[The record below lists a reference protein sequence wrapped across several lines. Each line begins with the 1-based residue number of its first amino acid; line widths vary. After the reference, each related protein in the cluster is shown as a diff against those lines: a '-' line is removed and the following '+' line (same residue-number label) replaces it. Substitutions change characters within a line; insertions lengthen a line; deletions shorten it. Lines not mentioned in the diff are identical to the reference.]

1 MRMSTFIL
9 KRLSYT
15 VFVLFGLSI
24 LIFIIARVLPGD
36 PARLALGPRAPD
48 WAVENMRQQLH
59 LNEPLYIQYFY
70 WVRDALR
77 GSLGESLV
85 TRRDVLT
92 DVQDFLPATL
102 ELITL
107 SALLV
112 VGLAIPIGMVAG
124 RKANSWFDNLVRV
137 LSYVGVAVPAFVAA
151 IVFLLVFGFMLN
163 IAPSIGRISP
173 NIVAPPTVTGF
184 ITIDS
189 LISGNITAFFDALV
203 HLILPALALAL
214 GPIAQE
220 ARITRSSVVENL
232 NKDYILST
240 VSHGVPE
247 RLLTL
252 KYLLRPSLIPTVSVM
267 GLDIAALI
275 ANAFLVELI
284 FNWPG
289 VSRYGITAMLRK
301 DLNAIV
307 AVVMIAG
314 IIFAIANIVVDLIVA
329 YLDPRIRLVERAA

>member
-24 LIFIIARVLPGD
+24 LIFVIARVLPGD

-48 WAVENMRQQLH
+48 WAVQNLRQQLH

-70 WVRDALR
+70 WVRDAAR

-85 TRRDVLT
+85 TRRDVFT
-92 DVQDFLPATL
+92 DVQEFLPATL

-112 VGLAIPIGMVAG
+112 VALAIPIGMVAG
-124 RKANSWFDNLVRV
+124 RRANSWFDNLVRV
-137 LSYVGVAVPAFVAA
+137 LSYVGVAVPAFVVA
-151 IVFLLVFGFMLN
+151 IIFLLVFGFMLH
-163 IAPSIGRISP
+163 IAPSIGRLSP

-184 ITIDS
+184 LTVDS
-189 LISGNITAFFDALV
+189 LISGNMAAFFDAIV
-203 HLILPALALAL
+203 HLILPAIALAL

-267 GLDIAALI
+267 GLDISSLI

-284 FNWPG
+284 YNWPG
-289 VSRYGITAMLRK
+289 ISRYGINAMLRK

-314 IIFAIANIVVDLIVA
+314 IIFAVANIVVDLIVA
-329 YLDPRIRLVERAA
+329 YLDPRIRFVEKAA

>member
-1 MRMSTFIL
+1 MSTFVL

-48 WAVENMRQQLH
+48 WAVENLRQQLR

-70 WVRDALR
+70 WVRDALS
-77 GSLGESLV
+77 GSLGVSLV
-85 TRRDVLT
+85 TRRDVMV
-92 DVQDFLPATL
+92 DIREFLPATL
-102 ELITL
+102 ELIVL
-107 SALLV
+107 AALLDV
-112 VGLAIPIGMVAG
+112 ALAIPIGMVAG
-124 RKANSWFDNLVRV
+124 RRANSWFDNAVRV
-137 LSYVGVAVPAFVAA
+137 LSYVGVAIPAFVVA
-151 IVFLLVFGFMLN
+151 IIFILVFGFMLN

-173 NIVAPPTVTGF
+173 NIVAPPTVTGL

-189 LISGNITAFFDALV
+189 LISGNIVAFFDAV
-203 HLILPALALAL
+203 AHLILPALALAL
-214 GPIAQE
+214 GLIAQE

-240 VSHGVPE
+240 ISHGVPE

-252 KYLLRPSLIPTVSVM
+252 KYLLKPSLIPTVSVM
-267 GLDIAALI
+267 GLDMASLI
-275 ANAFLVELI
+275 GNAFLVELI

-329 YLDPRIRLVERAA
+329 YLDPRIRMIEKAA

>member
-1 MRMSTFIL
+1 MSTYIL
-9 KRLSYT
+9 KRLAYS

-24 LIFIIARVLPGD
+24 LIFVIARVLPGD

-48 WAVENMRQQLH
+48 WAVQNLRQQLH
-59 LNEPLYIQYFY
+59 LNEPIYVQYFY
-70 WVRDALR
+70 WVRDAAS
-77 GSLGESLV
+77 GHLGESLV

-102 ELITL
+102 ELIIF
-107 SALLV
+107 SALV
-112 VGLAIPIGMVAG
+112 VVALAIPIGMFAG
-124 RKANSWFDNLVRV
+124 RRANSWFDNLVRL
-137 LSYVGVAVPAFVAA
+137 LSYVGVAVPAFVVA
-151 IVFLLVFGFMLN
+151 IIFLLVFGLMLR
-163 IAPSIGRISP
+163 IAPTVGRLSP
-173 NIVAPPTVTGF
+173 NILAPPTVTGF
-184 ITIDS
+184 LTIDS
-189 LISGNITAFFDALV
+189 LISGDLGAFLDALV
-203 HLILPALALAL
+203 HLILPGIALAL

-232 NKDYILST
+232 NKDYILT
-240 VSHGVPE
+240 TASHGVPE

-252 KYLLRPSLIPTVSVM
+252 KYLLKPSLIPTVSVM
-267 GLDIAALI
+267 GLDISSLI

-284 FNWPG
+284 YNWPG
-289 VSRYGITAMLRK
+289 ISRYGITAMLRK

-329 YLDPRIRLVERAA
+329 YLDPRIRYIEKAA

>member
-1 MRMSTFIL
+1 MSTFIL

-24 LIFIIARVLPGD
+24 LIFVIARVLPGD

-48 WAVENMRQQLH
+48 WAVENLRQQLH

-70 WVRDALR
+70 WVRDAVSGR
-77 GSLGESLV
+77 LGESLV
-85 TRRDVLT
+85 TRRDVMT
-92 DVQDFLPATL
+92 DVLEFLPATL

-107 SALLV
+107 SAILV
-112 VGLAIPIGMVAG
+112 VVLAIPIGMLAG
-124 RKANSWFDNLVRV
+124 RRANSWFDNVVRV
-137 LSYVGVAVPAFVAA
+137 LSYVGVAVPAFVVA
-151 IVFLLVFGFMLN
+151 IIFLLVFGFMLN
-163 IAPSIGRISP
+163 IAPSIGRLSP
-173 NIVAPPTVTGF
+173 SIVAPPTVTGF
-184 ITIDS
+184 LTIDS
-189 LISGNITAFFDALV
+189 LISGNMPAFYDAIV
-203 HLILPALALAL
+203 HLILPGLALAL

-252 KYLLRPSLIPTVSVM
+252 KYLMRPSLIPTVSVM
-267 GLDIAALI
+267 GLDISSLI

-284 FNWPG
+284 YNWPG
-289 VSRYGITAMLRK
+289 ISRYGITAMLRK

-329 YLDPRIRLVERAA
+329 YLDPRIRYVERAA

>member
-1 MRMSTFIL
+1 MSTYIL
-9 KRLSYT
+9 KRLAYS

-24 LIFIIARVLPGD
+24 LIFVIARVLPGD

-48 WAVENMRQQLH
+48 WAVQNLRQQLH
-59 LNEPLYIQYFY
+59 LNDPIYLQYFY
-70 WVRDALR
+70 WIRDAAS
-77 GSLGESLV
+77 GHLGESLV

-92 DVQDFLPATL
+92 DVQEFLPATL
-102 ELITL
+102 ELIIF
-107 SALLV
+107 SALIV
-112 VGLAIPIGMVAG
+112 VALAIPIGMLAG
-124 RKANSWFDNLVRV
+124 RRANSWFDNLVRL
-137 LSYVGVAVPAFVAA
+137 LSYVGVAIPAFVVA
-151 IVFLLVFGFMLN
+151 IIFLLVFGLMLR
-163 IAPSIGRISP
+163 IAPTVGRLSP
-173 NIVAPPTVTGF
+173 NIISPPTVTGF
-184 ITIDS
+184 LTIDS
-189 LISGNITAFFDALV
+189 LISGDIGAFFDALV
-203 HLILPALALAL
+203 HLILPGIALAL

-232 NKDYILST
+232 NKDYILTTS
-240 VSHGVPE
+240 SHGVPE

-267 GLDIAALI
+267 GLDISSLI

-284 FNWPG
+284 YNWPG
-289 VSRYGITAMLRK
+289 ISRYGITAMLRK

-329 YLDPRIRLVERAA
+329 YLDPRIRYIEKAA

>member
-48 WAVENMRQQLH
+48 WAVENLRQQLH
-59 LNEPLYIQYFY
+59 LNEPLYVQYFY
-70 WVRDALR
+70 WIRDAVS

-85 TRRDVLT
+85 TRRDVMT
-92 DVQDFLPATL
+92 DVLEFLPATV
-102 ELITL
+102 ELITV

-112 VGLAIPIGMVAG
+112 VALAVPIGMLAG
-124 RKANSWFDNLVRV
+124 RRANSWFDNLVRV
-137 LSYVGVAVPAFVAA
+137 LSYIGVAVPSFVVA

-184 ITIDS
+184 LTIDS
-189 LISGNITAFFDALV
+189 LISGNMVAFFDVLV
-203 HLILPALALAL
+203 HLILPSLALAL

-267 GLDIAALI
+267 GLDISSLI

-284 FNWPG
+284 YNWPG
-289 VSRYGITAMLRK
+289 ISRYGINAMLRK

-329 YLDPRIRLVERAA
+329 YLDPRIRYVEKAA

>member
-1 MRMSTFIL
+1 MSTFIL

-48 WAVENMRQQLH
+48 WAVENLRQQLH

-70 WVRDALR
+70 WVRDAAT
-77 GSLGESLV
+77 GSLGQSLV
-85 TRRDVLT
+85 TRRDVMA
-92 DVQDFLPATL
+92 DVLDFLPATL
-102 ELITL
+102 ELIVL

-112 VGLAIPIGMVAG
+112 VALAIPIGMLAG
-124 RKANSWFDNLVRV
+124 RRANSWFDNLVRV
-137 LSYVGVAVPAFVAA
+137 LSYVGVAVPAFVVA

-173 NIVAPPTVTGF
+173 SIVAPPTVTGF

-189 LISGNITAFFDALV
+189 LISGNIVAFYDAVV

-267 GLDIAALI
+267 GLDISSLI

-284 FNWPG
+284 YNWPG

-329 YLDPRIRLVERAA
+329 YLDPRIRLIERAE

>member
-48 WAVENMRQQLH
+48 WAIENLRQQLH

-70 WVRDALR
+70 WIRDAAS

-85 TRRDVLT
+85 TRRDVMT
-92 DVQDFLPATL
+92 DVLEFLPATL
-102 ELITL
+102 ELIIAA
-107 SALLV
+107 ALLV
-112 VGLAIPIGMVAG
+112 VALAIPIGMLAG

-137 LSYVGVAVPAFVAA
+137 LSYVGVAVPAFVVA

-184 ITIDS
+184 LTIDS
-189 LISGNITAFFDALV
+189 LVSGNMVAFFDVLAHLV
-203 HLILPALALAL
+203 LPSIALAL

-267 GLDIAALI
+267 GLDISSLI

-284 FNWPG
+284 YNWPG
-289 VSRYGITAMLRK
+289 ISRYGINAMLRK

-329 YLDPRIRLVERAA
+329 YLDPRIRFVEKGA

>member
-24 LIFIIARVLPGD
+24 LIFVIARVLPGD

-48 WAVENMRQQLH
+48 WAVENLRQQLH

-70 WVRDALR
+70 WVSDAAR

-92 DVQDFLPATL
+92 DVQEFLPATL

-124 RKANSWFDNLVRV
+124 RRANSWFDNLVRV

-173 NIVAPPTVTGF
+173 NIAAPPTVTGF

-189 LISGNITAFFDALV
+189 LISGNITAFFDAVV

-252 KYLLRPSLIPTVSVM
+252 KYLLRPSMIPTVSVM

>member
-48 WAVENMRQQLH
+48 WAVENLRQQLH
-59 LNEPLYIQYFY
+59 LNEPLYVQYFY
-70 WVRDALR
+70 WIRDALS

-85 TRRDVLT
+85 TRRDVMT
-92 DVQDFLPATL
+92 DVLEFLPATL
-102 ELITL
+102 ELITV

-112 VGLAIPIGMVAG
+112 VALAIPIGMLAG

-137 LSYVGVAVPAFVAA
+137 LSYIGVAVPSFVVA

-189 LISGNITAFFDALV
+189 LISGNLAAFFDALV

-267 GLDIAALI
+267 GLDISSLI

-284 FNWPG
+284 YNWPG
-289 VSRYGITAMLRK
+289 ISRYGINAMLRK

-307 AVVMIAG
+307 AVVIIAG
-314 IIFAIANIVVDLIVA
+314 IIFAIANIVVDVIVA
-329 YLDPRIRLVERAA
+329 YLDPRIRIVERGE

>member
-24 LIFIIARVLPGD
+24 LIFVIARVLPGD

-48 WAVENMRQQLH
+48 WAIQNLRQQLH

-70 WVRDALR
+70 WVRDAAS

-92 DVQDFLPATL
+92 DVQEFLPATL

-112 VGLAIPIGMVAG
+112 VALAIPIGMVAG
-124 RKANSWFDNLVRV
+124 RRANSWFDNVVRV
-137 LSYVGVAVPAFVAA
+137 LSYIGVAVPAFVVA
-151 IVFLLVFGFMLN
+151 IIFLLVFGFMLH

-173 NIVAPPTVTGF
+173 NIAAPPTVTGF
-184 ITIDS
+184 LTIDS
-189 LISGNITAFFDALV
+189 LISGNMAALFDALV

-267 GLDIAALI
+267 GLDISSLI

-284 FNWPG
+284 YNWPG
-289 VSRYGITAMLRK
+289 ISRYGINAMLRK

-329 YLDPRIRLVERAA
+329 YLDPRIRFVEKAA

>member
-24 LIFIIARVLPGD
+24 LIFVIARVLPGD
-36 PARLALGPRAPD
+36 PARLALGPRAAD
-48 WAVENMRQQLH
+48 WAVENLKQQLH

-70 WVRDALR
+70 WVRDAAS
-77 GSLGESLV
+77 GSLGQSLV
-85 TRRDVLT
+85 TRRDVMV
-92 DVQDFLPATL
+92 DVLEFLPATL
-102 ELITL
+102 ELMVFA
-107 SALLV
+107 ALLDV
-112 VGLAIPIGMVAG
+112 ALAIPIGMLAG
-124 RKANSWFDNLVRV
+124 RRANSWFDNVVRV
-137 LSYVGVAVPAFVAA
+137 LSYVGVAVPAFVVA
-151 IVFLLVFGFMLN
+151 IIFLLVFGFMLN

-184 ITIDS
+184 MTIDS
-189 LISGNITAFFDALV
+189 LISGNIIAFFDAV
-203 HLILPALALAL
+203 AHLILPSLALAL
-214 GPIAQE
+214 GLIAQE

-232 NKDYILST
+232 NKDYILSA

-252 KYLLRPSLIPTVSVM
+252 KYLLKPSLIPTVSVM
-267 GLDIAALI
+267 GLDMASLI

-314 IIFAIANIVVDLIVA
+314 VIFAVANIVVDIIVA
-329 YLDPRIRLVERAA
+329 YLDPRIRMVERAE

>member
-1 MRMSTFIL
+1 LRMSTFIL

-24 LIFIIARVLPGD
+24 LIFVIARVLPGD

-48 WAVENMRQQLH
+48 WAVENLRQQLH

-70 WVRDALR
+70 WVRDAVSGR
-77 GSLGESLV
+77 LGESLV
-85 TRRDVLT
+85 TRRDVMT
-92 DVQDFLPATL
+92 DVLEFLPATL

-107 SALLV
+107 SAILV
-112 VGLAIPIGMVAG
+112 VVLAIPIGMLAG
-124 RKANSWFDNLVRV
+124 RRANSWFDNVVRV
-137 LSYVGVAVPAFVAA
+137 LSYVGVAVPAFVVA
-151 IVFLLVFGFMLN
+151 IIFLLVFGFMLN
-163 IAPSIGRISP
+163 IAPSIGRLSP
-173 NIVAPPTVTGF
+173 SIVAPPTVTGF
-184 ITIDS
+184 LTIDS
-189 LISGNITAFFDALV
+189 LISGNMPAFYDAIV
-203 HLILPALALAL
+203 HLILPGLALAL

-252 KYLLRPSLIPTVSVM
+252 KYLMRPSLIPTVSVM
-267 GLDIAALI
+267 GLDISSLI

-284 FNWPG
+284 YNWPG
-289 VSRYGITAMLRK
+289 ISRYGITAMLRK

-329 YLDPRIRLVERAA
+329 YLDPRIRYVERAA

>member
-24 LIFIIARVLPGD
+24 LIFVIARVLPGD

-59 LNEPLYIQYFY
+59 LNEPLYVQYFY
-70 WVRDALR
+70 WVRDAVR

-92 DVQDFLPATL
+92 DVKEFLPATL
-102 ELITL
+102 ELITF

-112 VGLAIPIGMVAG
+112 VALAIPIGMVAG
-124 RKANSWFDNLVRV
+124 RRANSWFDNLVRV
-137 LSYVGVAVPAFVAA
+137 LSYVGVAVPAFVVA

-173 NIVAPPTVTGF
+173 SIVAPPTVTGF

-189 LISGNITAFFDALV
+189 LISGNMAAFFDALV
-203 HLILPALALAL
+203 HLILPGLALAL

-240 VSHGVPE
+240 VSHGVPD

-267 GLDIAALI
+267 GLDISSLI

-284 FNWPG
+284 YNWPG

-329 YLDPRIRLVERAA
+329 YLDPRIRLVERGA

>member
-9 KRLSYT
+9 RRLSYT

-48 WAVENMRQQLH
+48 WAVQNLRQQLH

-85 TRRDVLT
+85 TRRDVFT
-92 DVQDFLPATL
+92 DVQEFLPATL

-112 VGLAIPIGMVAG
+112 VALAIPIGMVAG
-124 RKANSWFDNLVRV
+124 RRANSWFDNLVRV
-137 LSYVGVAVPAFVAA
+137 LSYIGVAVPAFVVA
-151 IVFLLVFGFMLN
+151 IIFLLVFGFMLK
-163 IAPSIGRISP
+163 IAPSIGRLSP
-173 NIVAPPTVTGF
+173 SIVAPPTVTGF
-184 ITIDS
+184 LTIDS
-189 LISGNITAFFDALV
+189 LITGNMAALYDAIV
-203 HLILPALALAL
+203 HLILPGLALAL

-267 GLDIAALI
+267 GLDISSLI

-284 FNWPG
+284 YNWPG
-289 VSRYGITAMLRK
+289 ISRYGINAMLRK

>member
-24 LIFIIARVLPGD
+24 LIFVIARVLPGD

-48 WAVENMRQQLH
+48 WAVQNLRQQLH

-70 WVRDALR
+70 WVRDAAR

-85 TRRDVLT
+85 TRRDVFT
-92 DVQDFLPATL
+92 DVQEFLPATL

-112 VGLAIPIGMVAG
+112 VALAIPIGMVAG
-124 RKANSWFDNLVRV
+124 RRANSWFDNLVRV
-137 LSYVGVAVPAFVAA
+137 LSYVGVAVPAFVVA
-151 IVFLLVFGFMLN
+151 IIFLLVFGFMLH
-163 IAPSIGRISP
+163 IAPSIGRLSP

-184 ITIDS
+184 LTIDS
-189 LISGNITAFFDALV
+189 LISGNMAAFFDAIV
-203 HLILPALALAL
+203 HLILPAIALAL

-267 GLDIAALI
+267 GLDISSLI

-284 FNWPG
+284 YNWPG
-289 VSRYGITAMLRK
+289 ISRYGINAMLRK

-329 YLDPRIRLVERAA
+329 YLDPRIRFVEKAA

>member
-1 MRMSTFIL
+1 
-9 KRLSYT
+9 
-15 VFVLFGLSI
+15 
-24 LIFIIARVLPGD
+24 
-36 PARLALGPRAPD
+36 
-48 WAVENMRQQLH
+48 
-59 LNEPLYIQYFY
+59 
-70 WVRDALR
+70 VRDAAS
-77 GSLGESLV
+77 GSLGQSLV
-85 TRRDVLT
+85 TRRDVMT
-92 DVQDFLPATL
+92 DVLEFLPATL
-102 ELITL
+102 ELIML
-107 SALLV
+107 AALLDV
-112 VGLAIPIGMVAG
+112 ALAIPIGMVAG
-124 RKANSWFDNLVRV
+124 RRANSWFDNVVRV
-137 LSYVGVAVPAFVAA
+137 LSYIGVAVPAFVVA
-151 IVFLLVFGFMLN
+151 IIFLLVFGFILN

-184 ITIDS
+184 ITVDS
-189 LISGNITAFFDALV
+189 LISGNMTAFSDAVV

-314 IIFAIANIVVDLIVA
+314 ILFAIANIVVDLIVA
-329 YLDPRIRLVERAA
+329 YLDPRIRIVERGE

>member
-36 PARLALGPRAPD
+36 PARLALGPRAAD
-48 WAVENMRQQLH
+48 WAVQNLRQQMH

-70 WVRDALR
+70 WVRDAAS

-85 TRRDVLT
+85 TRRDVFT
-92 DVQDFLPATL
+92 DVQEFLPATL

-112 VGLAIPIGMVAG
+112 VALAIPIGMVAG
-124 RKANSWFDNLVRV
+124 RRANSWFDNLVRV
-137 LSYVGVAVPAFVAA
+137 LSYVGVAVPAFVVA
-151 IVFLLVFGFMLN
+151 IIFLLVFGFMLH
-163 IAPSIGRISP
+163 IAPSIGRLSP
-173 NIVAPPTVTGF
+173 NIVAPPTVTGL
-184 ITIDS
+184 ITVDS
-189 LISGNITAFFDALV
+189 LISGNMAAFFDALV

-267 GLDIAALI
+267 GLDISSLI

-284 FNWPG
+284 YNWPG
-289 VSRYGITAMLRK
+289 ISRYGINAMLRK

-314 IIFAIANIVVDLIVA
+314 IIFAIGNIVVDLIVA
-329 YLDPRIRLVERAA
+329 YLDPRIRYVEKAA

>member
-48 WAVENMRQQLH
+48 WAVENLRQQLH
-59 LNEPLYIQYFY
+59 LNEPLYLQYFY
-70 WVRDALR
+70 WIRDAAS

-85 TRRDVLT
+85 TRRDVFT
-92 DVQDFLPATL
+92 DVQEFLPATL

-112 VGLAIPIGMVAG
+112 VALAIPIGMVAG
-124 RKANSWFDNLVRV
+124 RRANSWFDNLVRV
-137 LSYVGVAVPAFVAA
+137 LSYVGVAVPAFVVA
-151 IVFLLVFGFMLN
+151 IVFLLVFGFTLN

-184 ITIDS
+184 LTVDS
-189 LISGNITAFFDALV
+189 LISGNMVAFFDVLA
-203 HLILPALALAL
+203 HLILPAVALAL

-267 GLDIAALI
+267 GLDISSLI

-284 FNWPG
+284 YNWPG

-329 YLDPRIRLVERAA
+329 YLDPRIRFVEKAA

>member
-48 WAVENMRQQLH
+48 WAVQNLRQQLH
-59 LNEPLYIQYFY
+59 LNEPIYIQYFY
-70 WVRDALR
+70 WVRDAAS

-85 TRRDVLT
+85 TRRDVFT
-92 DVQDFLPATL
+92 DVEEFLPATL

-112 VGLAIPIGMVAG
+112 VALAIPIGMVAG
-124 RKANSWFDNLVRV
+124 RRANSWFDNLVRV
-137 LSYVGVAVPAFVAA
+137 LSYIGVAVPAFVVA
-151 IVFLLVFGFMLN
+151 IVFLLVFGFMLH

-189 LISGNITAFFDALV
+189 LISGNLAAFFDALV
-203 HLILPALALAL
+203 HLILPAIALAL

-252 KYLLRPSLIPTVSVM
+252 KYLLRPSLIPTISVM
-267 GLDIAALI
+267 GLDISSLI

-284 FNWPG
+284 YNWPG
-289 VSRYGITAMLRK
+289 ISRYGINAMLRK

-314 IIFAIANIVVDLIVA
+314 IIFAIANIVVDIIVA
-329 YLDPRIRLVERAA
+329 YLDPRIRYVEKAA

>member
-36 PARLALGPRAPD
+36 PARLALGPRAAD
-48 WAVENMRQQLH
+48 WAVQNLRQQMH

-70 WVRDALR
+70 WVRDAAS

-85 TRRDVLT
+85 TRRDVFT
-92 DVQDFLPATL
+92 DVQEFLPATL

-112 VGLAIPIGMVAG
+112 VALAIPIGMVAG
-124 RKANSWFDNLVRV
+124 RRANSWFDNLVRV
-137 LSYVGVAVPAFVAA
+137 LSYIGVAVPAFVVA
-151 IVFLLVFGFMLN
+151 IIFLLVFGFMLH
-163 IAPSIGRISP
+163 IAPSIGRLSP
-173 NIVAPPTVTGF
+173 NIVAPPTVTGL
-184 ITIDS
+184 ITVDS
-189 LISGNITAFFDALV
+189 LISGNMAAFFDALV

-267 GLDIAALI
+267 GLDISSLI

-284 FNWPG
+284 YNWPG
-289 VSRYGITAMLRK
+289 ISRYGINAMLRK

-314 IIFAIANIVVDLIVA
+314 IIFAIGNIVVDLIVA
-329 YLDPRIRLVERAA
+329 YLDPRIRYVEKAA

>member
-1 MRMSTFIL
+1 MSTFVL

-48 WAVENMRQQLH
+48 WAVENLRQQLR

-70 WVRDALR
+70 WVRDALS
-77 GSLGESLV
+77 GSLGVSLV
-85 TRRDVLT
+85 TRRDVMV
-92 DVQDFLPATL
+92 DIQEFLPATL
-102 ELITL
+102 ELIIL
-107 SALLV
+107 AALLDV
-112 VGLAIPIGMVAG
+112 VFSIPIGMIAG
-124 RKANSWFDNLVRV
+124 RRANSWFDNVVRV
-137 LSYVGVAVPAFVAA
+137 LSYIGVAVPAFVVA
-151 IVFLLVFGFMLN
+151 IIFILVFGFMLHV
-163 IAPSIGRISP
+163 APSIGRISP
-173 NIVAPPTVTGF
+173 NIAAPPTVTGF
-184 ITIDS
+184 MTIDS
-189 LISGNITAFFDALV
+189 LISGNMVAFVDVIA
-203 HLILPALALAL
+203 HLILPALALSL
-214 GPIAQE
+214 GLIAQE

-232 NKDYILST
+232 NKDYILSA

-252 KYLLRPSLIPTVSVM
+252 KYLLKPSLIPTVSVM
-267 GLDIAALI
+267 GLDMASLI
-275 ANAFLVELI
+275 GNAFLVELI

-289 VSRYGITAMLRK
+289 ISRYGITAMLRK

-314 IIFAIANIVVDLIVA
+314 IIFAIANIAVDLIVA
-329 YLDPRIRLVERAA
+329 YLDPRIRMIEKAA

>member
-24 LIFIIARVLPGD
+24 LIFVIARVLPGD

-48 WAVENMRQQLH
+48 WAVQNLRQQLH

-70 WVRDALR
+70 WVRDAAS

-85 TRRDVLT
+85 TRRDVMT
-92 DVQDFLPATL
+92 DVLEFLPATL

-112 VGLAIPIGMVAG
+112 VALAIPIGMVAG
-124 RKANSWFDNLVRV
+124 RRANSWFDNLVRV
-137 LSYVGVAVPAFVAA
+137 LSYVGVAVPAFVVA

-163 IAPSIGRISP
+163 IAPSIGRLSP
-173 NIVAPPTVTGF
+173 SIVAPPTVTGF

-189 LISGNITAFFDALV
+189 LISGNMAALYDALV
-203 HLILPALALAL
+203 HLILPGLALAL

-232 NKDYILST
+232 NKDYILSA

-267 GLDIAALI
+267 GLDISSLI

-289 VSRYGITAMLRK
+289 VSRYGINAMLRK

-307 AVVMIAG
+307 AVVIIAG

>member
-15 VFVLFGLSI
+15 IFVLFGLSI

-48 WAVENMRQQLH
+48 WAVENLRQQLH

-70 WVRDALR
+70 WVRDAVR

-92 DVQDFLPATL
+92 DVQEFLPATL

-124 RKANSWFDNLVRV
+124 RRANSWFDNLVRV
-137 LSYVGVAVPAFVAA
+137 LSYVGVAVPSFVVA
-151 IVFLLVFGFMLN
+151 IVFLLVFGFELN

-189 LISGNITAFFDALV
+189 LISGNITAFYDAVV

-301 DLNAIV
+301 DLNAMV

-329 YLDPRIRLVERAA
+329 YLDPRIRIVERAE

>member
-1 MRMSTFIL
+1 MSTFIL

-24 LIFIIARVLPGD
+24 LIFVIARVLPGD
-36 PARLALGPRAPD
+36 PARLALGPRAAD
-48 WAVENMRQQLH
+48 WAVENLRQQLH
-59 LNEPLYIQYFY
+59 LNEPLYVQYFY
-70 WVRDALR
+70 WVRDAVS
-77 GSLGESLV
+77 GSLGQSLV
-85 TRRDVLT
+85 TRRDVMV
-92 DVQDFLPATL
+92 DVQEFLPATL
-102 ELITL
+102 ELIML
-107 SALLV
+107 AALLDV
-112 VGLAIPIGMVAG
+112 ALAIPIGMIAG
-124 RKANSWFDNLVRV
+124 RRANSWFDNIVRV
-137 LSYVGVAVPAFVAA
+137 LSYIGVAVPAFVVA
-151 IVFLLVFGFMLN
+151 IIFLLVFGLMLN

-173 NIVAPPTVTGF
+173 SIVAPPTVTGF
-184 ITIDS
+184 VTIDS
-189 LISGNITAFFDALV
+189 LISGNIAAFLDAVV

-267 GLDIAALI
+267 GLDIASLI

-314 IIFAIANIVVDLIVA
+314 VMFAIANIVVDLIVA
-329 YLDPRIRLVERAA
+329 YLDPRIRMVERAA

>member
-24 LIFIIARVLPGD
+24 LIFVIARVLPGD

-48 WAVENMRQQLH
+48 WAVENLRQQLH

-70 WVRDALR
+70 WLRDALS
-77 GSLGESLV
+77 GSLGQSLV
-85 TRRDVLT
+85 TRRDVMV
-92 DVQDFLPATL
+92 DVKDFLPATL
-102 ELITL
+102 ELIL
-107 SALLV
+107 IAAMLDV
-112 VGLAIPIGMVAG
+112 ALAIPIGMLAG
-124 RKANSWFDNLVRV
+124 RRANSWFDNIVRV
-137 LSYVGVAVPAFVAA
+137 LSYVGVAVPAFVVA

-163 IAPSIGRISP
+163 IAPSIGRLSP
-173 NIVAPPTVTGF
+173 NIPAPPTVTGL

-189 LISGNITAFFDALV
+189 LISGNTAAFFDALA

-214 GPIAQE
+214 GCIAQE

-232 NKDYILST
+232 NKDYILSS

-267 GLDIAALI
+267 GLDIASLI

-289 VSRYGITAMLRK
+289 ISRYGITAMLRK

-314 IIFAIANIVVDLIVA
+314 IMFAIANIIVDLIVA
-329 YLDPRIRLVERAA
+329 YLDPRIRMVEKAA

>member
-1 MRMSTFIL
+1 
-9 KRLSYT
+9 
-15 VFVLFGLSI
+15 
-24 LIFIIARVLPGD
+24 
-36 PARLALGPRAPD
+36 
-48 WAVENMRQQLH
+48 
-59 LNEPLYIQYFY
+59 
-70 WVRDALR
+70 
-77 GSLGESLV
+77 
-85 TRRDVLT
+85 
-92 DVQDFLPATL
+92 
-102 ELITL
+102 
-107 SALLV
+107 LV
-112 VGLAIPIGMVAG
+112 VALAIPIGMLAG
-124 RKANSWFDNLVRV
+124 RRANSWFDNLVRV
-137 LSYVGVAVPAFVAA
+137 LSYIGVAVPAFVVA
-151 IVFLLVFGFMLN
+151 IIFLLVFGFMLH
-163 IAPSIGRISP
+163 IAPSIGRLSP

-189 LISGNITAFFDALV
+189 LISGNLAAFFDALV
-203 HLILPALALAL
+203 HLILPAIALAL

-267 GLDIAALI
+267 GLDISSLI

-284 FNWPG
+284 YNWPG
-289 VSRYGITAMLRK
+289 ISRYGINAMLRK

-314 IIFAIANIVVDLIVA
+314 IIFAIANIVVDIIVA
-329 YLDPRIRLVERAA
+329 YLDPRIRYVEKAA

>member
-9 KRLSYT
+9 RRLSYT

-24 LIFIIARVLPGD
+24 LIFVIARVLPGD

-48 WAVENMRQQLH
+48 WAVQNLRQQLH
-59 LNEPLYIQYFY
+59 LNDPLYIQYFY
-70 WVRDALR
+70 WVRDAASGR
-77 GSLGESLV
+77 LGESLV
-85 TRRDVLT
+85 TRRDVFT
-92 DVQDFLPATL
+92 DVQEFLPATV

-112 VGLAIPIGMVAG
+112 VALAIPIGMVAG
-124 RKANSWFDNLVRV
+124 RRANSWFDNLVRV
-137 LSYVGVAVPAFVAA
+137 LSYVGVAVPAFVVA
-151 IVFLLVFGFMLN
+151 IIFLLVFGFMLN
-163 IAPSIGRISP
+163 IAPSIGRLSP
-173 NIVAPPTVTGF
+173 SIVAPPTVTGF
-184 ITIDS
+184 LTIDS
-189 LISGNITAFFDALV
+189 LISGNMAAFYDAIV
-203 HLILPALALAL
+203 HLILPGLALAL

-267 GLDIAALI
+267 GLDISSLI

-284 FNWPG
+284 YNWPG
-289 VSRYGITAMLRK
+289 ISRYGINAMLRK

>member
-1 MRMSTFIL
+1 MSTFIL

-15 VFVLFGLSI
+15 VFVLFGLSV
-24 LIFIIARVLPGD
+24 LIFVIARVLPGD

-48 WAVENMRQQLH
+48 WAVENLRQQLR

-70 WVRDALR
+70 WVKDALS
-77 GSLGESLV
+77 GSLGVSLV
-85 TRRDVLT
+85 TRRDVMV
-92 DVQDFLPATL
+92 DVQEFLPATL
-102 ELITL
+102 ELITFAAFL
-107 SALLV
+107 DVA
-112 VGLAIPIGMVAG
+112 LAIPIGMLAG
-124 RKANSWFDNLVRV
+124 RRANSWFDNVVRV
-137 LSYVGVAVPAFVAA
+137 LSYVGVAVPAFVVA
-151 IVFLLVFGFMLN
+151 IVFVLVFGFMLN
-163 IAPSIGRISP
+163 IAPSIGRLSP
-173 NIVAPPTVTGF
+173 SIAAPPTVTGF
-184 ITIDS
+184 LTIDS
-189 LISGNITAFFDALV
+189 LISGNLPAFSDALV

-214 GPIAQE
+214 GCIAQE

-232 NKDYILST
+232 NKDYILSS

-267 GLDIAALI
+267 GLDIASLI

-289 VSRYGITAMLRK
+289 ISRYGITAMLRK

-329 YLDPRIRLVERAA
+329 YLDPRIRMVEKAA

>member
-1 MRMSTFIL
+1 MSTFIL

-48 WAVENMRQQLH
+48 WAVENLRQQLH
-59 LNEPLYIQYFY
+59 LNEPLYVQYFY
-70 WVRDALR
+70 WIRDAVS

-85 TRRDVLT
+85 TRRDVMT
-92 DVQDFLPATL
+92 DVLEFLPATV
-102 ELITL
+102 ELITV

-112 VGLAIPIGMVAG
+112 VALAVPIGMLAG
-124 RKANSWFDNLVRV
+124 RRANSWFDNLVRV
-137 LSYVGVAVPAFVAA
+137 LSYIGVAVPSFVVA

-184 ITIDS
+184 LTIDS
-189 LISGNITAFFDALV
+189 LISGNMVAFFDVLV
-203 HLILPALALAL
+203 HLILPSLALAL

-267 GLDIAALI
+267 GLDISSLI

-284 FNWPG
+284 YNWPG
-289 VSRYGITAMLRK
+289 ISRYGINAMLRK

-329 YLDPRIRLVERAA
+329 YLDPRIRYVEKAA

>member
-1 MRMSTFIL
+1 MRMSTFVL

-48 WAVENMRQQLH
+48 WAVENLRQQLR

-70 WVRDALR
+70 WVRDALS
-77 GSLGESLV
+77 GSLGVSLV
-85 TRRDVLT
+85 TRRDVMV
-92 DVQDFLPATL
+92 DIQEFLPATL
-102 ELITL
+102 ELIVL
-107 SALLV
+107 AALLDV
-112 VGLAIPIGMVAG
+112 VLSIPIGMLAG
-124 RKANSWFDNLVRV
+124 RRANSWFDNVVRI
-137 LSYVGVAVPAFVAA
+137 LSYVGVAVPAFVVA
-151 IVFLLVFGFMLN
+151 IIFILVFGYMLH

-173 NIVAPPTVTGF
+173 NIAAPPTITGF
-184 ITIDS
+184 MTIDS
-189 LISGNITAFFDALV
+189 LISGNMIAFFDVVA
-203 HLILPALALAL
+203 HLILPALALSL
-214 GPIAQE
+214 GLIAQE

-240 VSHGVPE
+240 ISHGVPE

-252 KYLLRPSLIPTVSVM
+252 KYLLKPSLIPTVSVM
-267 GLDIAALI
+267 GLDMASLI
-275 ANAFLVELI
+275 GNAFLVELI

-314 IIFAIANIVVDLIVA
+314 IIFAIANIAVDLIVA
-329 YLDPRIRLVERAA
+329 YLDPRIRMIEKAA

>member
-1 MRMSTFIL
+1 
-9 KRLSYT
+9 
-15 VFVLFGLSI
+15 LFGLSI

-48 WAVENMRQQLH
+48 WAVENLRQQLR

-70 WVRDALR
+70 WVRDALS
-77 GSLGESLV
+77 GSLGVSLV
-85 TRRDVLT
+85 TRRDVMIDIT
-92 DVQDFLPATL
+92 EFLPATL
-102 ELITL
+102 ELIVL
-107 SALLV
+107 AALLDMA
-112 VGLAIPIGMVAG
+112 LAIPIGMVAG
-124 RKANSWFDNLVRV
+124 RRANSWFDNVVRV
-137 LSYVGVAVPAFVAA
+137 LSYVGVAVPAFVVA
-151 IVFLLVFGFMLN
+151 IIFILVFGFMLN

-189 LISGNITAFFDALV
+189 LMSGNIVAFFDAIA

-214 GPIAQE
+214 GLIAQE

-252 KYLLRPSLIPTVSVM
+252 KYLLKPSLIPTVSVM
-267 GLDIAALI
+267 GLDMASLI
-275 ANAFLVELI
+275 GNAFLVELI

-329 YLDPRIRLVERAA
+329 YLDPRIRMIEKAA

>member
-1 MRMSTFIL
+1 MRMSTFVL

-48 WAVENMRQQLH
+48 WAVENLRLQLR
-59 LNEPLYIQYFY
+59 LNDPLYIQYFY
-70 WVRDALR
+70 WVRDALS
-77 GSLGESLV
+77 GSLGVSLV
-85 TRRDVLT
+85 TRRDVMV

-102 ELITL
+102 ELIIL
-107 SALLV
+107 AALLDV
-112 VGLAIPIGMVAG
+112 ALSIPIGMVAG
-124 RKANSWFDNLVRV
+124 RRANSWFDNVVRV
-137 LSYVGVAVPAFVAA
+137 LSYIGVAVPAFVVA
-151 IVFLLVFGFMLN
+151 IIFILVFGFMLHV
-163 IAPSIGRISP
+163 APSIGRISP
-173 NIVAPPTVTGF
+173 NIAAPPTVTGF
-184 ITIDS
+184 MTIDS
-189 LISGNITAFFDALV
+189 LISGNMAAFVDVIA
-203 HLILPALALAL
+203 HLILPALALSL
-214 GPIAQE
+214 GLIAQE

-232 NKDYILST
+232 NKDYILSS

-252 KYLLRPSLIPTVSVM
+252 KYLLKPSLIPTVSVM
-267 GLDIAALI
+267 GLDMASLI
-275 ANAFLVELI
+275 GNAFLVELI

-289 VSRYGITAMLRK
+289 ISRYGITAMLRK

-329 YLDPRIRLVERAA
+329 YLDPRIRMIEKAA